1 MNKFNGNRTPPSD
14 DKDSASSGTHPSGER
29 RRLGRVIHDD
39 RGAASVEWRDA
50 PDDYERPVFR
60 IEGTGVKEPL
70 SVQQRREA
78 FNPYDR
84 SPDTS
89 TAPANPATPKGGKRD
104 LRKLSAWLKMMRE
117 LEERKKRGD

>member
-1 MNKFNGNRTPPSD
+1 M
-14 DKDSASSGTHPSGER
+14 
-29 RRLGRVIHDD
+29 
-39 RGAASVEWRDA
+39 EWKDA

-70 SVQQRREA
+70 SVQQHDA

-84 SPDTS
+84 KPDPS
-89 TAPANPATPKGGKRD
+89 TAPAGPATPKGGKRD

-117 LEERKKRGD
+117 LEERKKRGDD